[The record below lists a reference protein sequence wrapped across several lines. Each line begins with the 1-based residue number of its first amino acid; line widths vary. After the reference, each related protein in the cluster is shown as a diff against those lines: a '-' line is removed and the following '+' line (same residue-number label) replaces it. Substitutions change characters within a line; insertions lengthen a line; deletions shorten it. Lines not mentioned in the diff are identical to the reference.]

1 MKQNVERIFPR
12 VARPKFY
19 RRVVS
24 SCFRFAMSAGAHID
38 IARVDVMKRRSA
50 RGTKKKEATK
60 KLKRGNTELGV
71 QWRKYSAGMRE
82 RRQRRSACYCLARTR
97 DVRVGTFLFTLSR
110 RRIAKAA
117 PTVVRFPRFFLS
129 ASSLLPFSLYVNP
142 FSLSSFSRSPV
153 ARDRRLDS
161 SSHSSLREPGRW
173 RARRTWS
180 LRASS
185 SVSLVWLL
193 IRFSHP
199 RECGTWMLRV
209 SLYCRWF
216 RPGSPL
222 SQHACTQRRV
232 STRVHGDDGVR
243 SSLET
248 CPDYRRELVLSPIS
262 RMRFRVPSG
271 VYSSGMPQRPRRHT
285 PFLRYRA
292 NRRKAANINTTVSK
306 HESVY

>member
-161 SSHSSLREPGRW
+161 SSHSSLREPGR
-173 RARRTWS
+173 
-180 LRASS
+180 
-185 SVSLVWLL
+185 
-193 IRFSHP
+193 
-199 RECGTWMLRV
+199 
-209 SLYCRWF
+209 
-216 RPGSPL
+216 
-222 SQHACTQRRV
+222 
-232 STRVHGDDGVR
+232 
-243 SSLET
+243 
-248 CPDYRRELVLSPIS
+248 
-262 RMRFRVPSG
+262 
-271 VYSSGMPQRPRRHT
+271 
-285 PFLRYRA
+285 
-292 NRRKAANINTTVSK
+292 
-306 HESVY
+306 